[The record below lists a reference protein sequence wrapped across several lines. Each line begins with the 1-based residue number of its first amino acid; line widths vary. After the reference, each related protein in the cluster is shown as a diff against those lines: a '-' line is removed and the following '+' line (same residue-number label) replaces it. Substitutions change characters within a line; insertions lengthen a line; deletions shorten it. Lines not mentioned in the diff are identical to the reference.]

1 MTEKEL
7 NRCKEFL
14 DYFGVKWDVD
24 RIKLTSGGNSC
35 IANPNTE
42 WKEFLG
48 VSINSVSRAVAEE
61 LGKEVYWD
69 EEDYY

>member
-7 NRCKEFL
+7 NRCKDFL
-14 DYFGVKWDVD
+14 DD

-42 WKEFLG
+42 WKGFLG
-48 VSINSVSRAVAEE
+48 SSINGVARAVAEE